1 VPTLLEMEP
10 MQNVEVIELEGRTI
24 HLVGTAHVSRSS
36 VDLATQVIAEVQPES
51 VCVELCES
59 RFRSLT
65 CPERWRSTNIIDVIR
80 QGRTYTLFAQIMLA
94 SFQRRLGKKL
104 SIEPGAEMKAA
115 IEAARGVNAEL
126 VLADRDI
133 SITLKR
139 TWSAFGFFTLMKLI
153 YAIVRGMFDRK
164 ELNEIEIERMKGS
177 DALEEVMREF
187 TSLFPSIR
195 KTLIDERDI
204 YLANKISAAP
214 GKSIVAIVGAAHVP
228 GILRMLGQST
238 DLRDLEAVPAKRL
251 STKLAGWSIPA
262 IVIGSVAYSFIFAGS
277 GTVSDMML
285 AWFWITGFCGA
296 LGAAVVCAHPIT
308 VITAFIAAP
317 FASLNPFIA
326 AGWIAGIAEALIR
339 KPRVGDLEQIAD
351 DVSSLRG
358 IFSNHVT
365 RTLLIVASVNIFVMI
380 GMMLGAKEVIT
391 HLS

>member
-1 VPTLLEMEP
+1 
-10 MQNVEVIELEGRTI
+10 
-24 HLVGTAHVSRSS
+24 
-36 VDLATQVIAEVQPES
+36 
-51 VCVELCES
+51 
-59 RFRSLT
+59 
-65 CPERWRSTNIIDVIR
+65 
-80 QGRTYTLFAQIMLA
+80 MLA

-104 SIEPGAEMKAA
+104 AIEPGAEMKAA
-115 IEAARGVNAEL
+115 IDAARSANAEL

-133 SITLKR
+133 SVTLKR

-153 YAIVRGMFDRK
+153 YAVVRGMFDRK
-164 ELNEIEIERMKGS
+164 ELNECEIERMKGA

-187 TSLFPSIR
+187 TALFPSIR
-195 KTLIDERDI
+195 RTLIDERDI
-204 YLANKISAAP
+204 YLASKISAAP
-214 GKSIVAIVGAAHVP
+214 GKSIVAVVGAAHVP
-228 GILRMLGQST
+228 GILQMLGKPT
-238 DLRDLEAVPAKRL
+238 DLSELETVPPKRL

-262 IVIGSVAYSFIFAGS
+262 IVIGSVGYSFMFAGS
-277 GTVSDMML
+277 STVSDMML

-326 AGWIAGIAEALIR
+326 AGWIAGISEALIR
-339 KPRVGDLEQIAD
+339 KPRVGDLEQIAN

-380 GMMLGAKEVIT
+380 GMMLGAREVVT